1 MIAEYY
7 RPENLDQAISL
18 LSRVDPRTIPLAG
31 GNNLSKK
38 ENTPIAVV
46 DLQSLGLDGIE
57 VSKQICKLGAMV
69 RLQAVVDNPNLPEG
83 LIKSAKRETNIN
95 VRQMA
100 TIGGIVASAKG
111 NSPLLGCLLALDA
124 KLLWEPGLKSINLG
138 EWLADERKKKPGHL
152 ITAIEFN
159 LPTSVKYEDIARS
172 PEDKPQVFVIT
183 STWVTGEVRIVFG
196 GNGNSPVLA
205 SDGSKNMVSDIF
217 NRYSHAAA
225 MDRIGFS
232 EYEQSAIKVLVNRLV
247 PQTGIFGGEGL
258 L

>member
-1 MIAEYY
+1 MITEYY
-7 RPENLDQAISL
+7 RPEKIDQAISL
-18 LSRVDPRTIPLAG
+18 LSRGDPRTIPLAG

-38 ENTPIAVV
+38 GNTPLAVV

-57 VSKQICKLGAMV
+57 VSQHNYRLGAMV
-69 RLQAVVDNPNLPEG
+69 RLQDVVEDPNLPEG
-83 LIKSAKRETNIN
+83 LITAARRETNIN
-95 VRQMA
+95 IRQMA
-100 TIGGIVASAKG
+100 TIGGIVASARG
-111 NSPLLGCLLALDA
+111 NSPLLGCLLALDTR
-124 KLLWEPGLKSINLG
+124 LIWEPGGKSVNLG
-138 EWLADERKKKPGHL
+138 EWLADERKKKPGFL
-152 ITAIEFN
+152 ITAIEFK

-172 PEDKPQVFVIT
+172 PEDKPQVFVVA
-183 STWVTGEVRIVFG
+183 STWVTGEIRIVFG

-205 SDGSKNMVSDIF
+205 SDGSKNMISDIF

-247 PQTGIFGGEGL
+247 PQTGIFGGKGL

>member
-1 MIAEYY
+1 MITEYN
-7 RPENLDQAISL
+7 RPEKIDQAISL
-18 LSRVDPRTIPLAG
+18 LSRVVPRTVPLAG

-38 ENTPIAVV
+38 GNTPLAVV
-46 DLQSLGLDGIE
+46 DLQSLELDGIE
-57 VSKQICKLGAMV
+57 ILPHTCRLGAMV
-69 RLQAVVDNPNLPEG
+69 RLQSLVENQNLPEG
-83 LIKSAKRETNIN
+83 LIQAAKRETNIN

-124 KLLWEPGLKSINLG
+124 KLLWEPGGKSVNLG
-138 EWLADERKKKPGHL
+138 EWLADERKKKPGLL
-152 ITAIEFN
+152 ITAIEFK
-159 LPTSVKYEDIARS
+159 LPTSVKYDDIARS
-172 PEDKPQVFVIT
+172 PEDKPQVFVIA

-205 SDGSKNMVSDIF
+205 SDGSKNIISDIF
-217 NRYSHAAA
+217 NRYSHSAA

-247 PQTGIFGGEGL
+247 PQTGIFGGKGL